1 MLSEDQNKEAKIQYV
16 NYFLP
21 AFGEIV
27 LSLFDGADLERD
39 LTGDPAALNLAVFF
53 ADLSLLSSVSYF

>member
-1 MLSEDQNKEAKIQYV
+1 MLCDDQNKEVKIQYV

-27 LSLFDGADLERD
+27 LSLFDEADPERD
-39 LTGDPAALNLAVFF
+39 LTGDPAAFTLDLAF
-53 ADLSLLSSVSYF
+53 ADLSFLSSVSYF